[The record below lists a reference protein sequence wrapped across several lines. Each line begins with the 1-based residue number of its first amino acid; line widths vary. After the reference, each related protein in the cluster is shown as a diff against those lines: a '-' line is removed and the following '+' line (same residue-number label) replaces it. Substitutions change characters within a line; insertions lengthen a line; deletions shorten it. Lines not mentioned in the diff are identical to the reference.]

1 MIFYQKTLKEIQKN
15 IKAIEIRDKQL
26 AYAKKI
32 LKSAQTSYDSN
43 VRENKQLKEYIGNIK
58 QRFNQYQR
66 QQEKLEKNLLW
77 EKEYFQIPQ
86 KII

>member
-1 MIFYQKTLKEIQKN
+1 M
-15 IKAIEIRDKQL
+15 
-26 AYAKKI
+26 
-32 LKSAQTSYDSN
+32 
-43 VRENKQLKEYIGNIK
+43 RENKQLKEYTGNIK

-66 QQEKLEKNLLW
+66 QREKQNLLW

>member
-1 MIFYQKTLKEIQKN
+1 MLTL
-15 IKAIEIRDKQL
+15 
-26 AYAKKI
+26 KKI

-66 QQEKLEKNLLW
+66 QQEKLEKICYGKKNIFRYL
-77 EKEYFQIPQ
+77 K
-86 KII
+86 K